1 MSMQKIL
8 ILAVVFA
15 LAVPVLSLEATAKK
29 LGIPNDVI
37 AMSDREQ
44 MKLALSA
51 APAHL
56 AKEAAVMVFGN
67 DGKLKEARPGT
78 NGYTCIPTVMNLPIP
93 DPMCMDAA
101 VKQWLDDMMQN
112 ASKPSNTVPGI
123 AYMAAGGSH
132 WEQKG
137 EVVMKGGEPGAKV
150 AKEPPHWMI
159 MWPFDS
165 KTSMLPSKP
174 NPSGVYIMFD
184 GTPYAHLMIHQD
196 PKKMK

>member
-1 MSMQKIL
+1 MSMRKMLTFIAILSLTIL
-8 ILAVVFA
+8 I
-15 LAVPVLSLEATAKK
+15 LSLEATAKQ

-56 AKEAAVMVFGN
+56 AKEAAVMVYGN

-137 EVVMKGGEPGAKV
+137 EVVMKQEPGAKV
-150 AKEPPHWMI
+150 AKEPPHWML

-165 KTSMLPSKP
+165 KTSMLPKKP